1 MNARP
6 HRYIGLMSG
15 TSLDGVD
22 AALVDLESAPKLI
35 DTRYTAFPT
44 DLREELLRLHA
55 TGHAELHRAALV
67 SNRLGMLYAETV
79 QRLLSQTNAS
89 PRDIAAIG
97 CHGQTVRH
105 RPDEGYSLQLNNAS
119 LLAEYTGITV
129 VSDFRSRDIA
139 AGGNG
144 APLVPAFHA
153 ACFRD
158 ASKHRAIVN
167 IGGIANVTALAPREG
182 TPAGADKETT
192 GFDTGPGN
200 MLLDAWAREHLG
212 AERDEGGGFAA
223 SGVVIDALLKTFLAD
238 PYFDTAP
245 PKSTGRDRFNV
256 AWLREKTGRHAT
268 TALRPQDVQ
277 ATLAELTAQSIAE
290 ALRRWCPRT
299 QEAYVCGGGAHN
311 DDLYRRLSRHLLAG
325 PERVS
330 LSSTQELGMH
340 PDWVEA
346 MAFAWLAQQAIE
358 RRPANLPQVTG
369 ARGPRILGAIHYAY

>member
-44 DLREELLRLHA
+44 DLREEWLRLHA
-55 TGHAELHRAALV
+55 PGHAELHRAALV

-144 APLVPAFHA
+144 APPTPWSRSQLECATSRRP
-153 ACFRD
+153 
-158 ASKHRAIVN
+158 
-167 IGGIANVTALAPREG
+167 PRY
-182 TPAGADKETT
+182 T
-192 GFDTGPGN
+192 
-200 MLLDAWAREHLG
+200 LC
-212 AERDEGGGFAA
+212 
-223 SGVVIDALLKTFLAD
+223 
-238 PYFDTAP
+238 
-245 PKSTGRDRFNV
+245 
-256 AWLREKTGRHAT
+256 
-268 TALRPQDVQ
+268 ALRTPGCEPVRNADG
-277 ATLAELTAQSIAE
+277 
-290 ALRRWCPRT
+290 LR
-299 QEAYVCGGGAHN
+299 VLH
-311 DDLYRRLSRHLLAG
+311 
-325 PERVS
+325 
-330 LSSTQELGMH
+330 
-340 PDWVEA
+340 
-346 MAFAWLAQQAIE
+346 
-358 RRPANLPQVTG
+358 
-369 ARGPRILGAIHYAY
+369 